1 MKAEL
6 DGEGLAARLGAAMP
20 GLRGRLTAN
29 ASMADLTWFRVGGPA
44 ETLFSP
50 ADEEDLAFFL
60 QYCPA
65 EVALTIVG
73 VGSNLLVR
81 DGGVEGVVI
90 RLGGRGF
97 GAIDI
102 GEDGTVSAG
111 AAVPDMRLAKA
122 AAEAGRGGLAFY
134 AGIPGTVGGALKMN
148 AGAHG
153 GETKDVVRQVRG
165 LTRQGA
171 ARVLS
176 NADMNFTYRRSAPGE
191 ELYFTAATFH
201 TTVSTVE
208 AERTAVAHIEEVRL
222 ATQPVKSRT
231 GGSTFKNP
239 PGHSSWKL
247 VDQAGMRGFRVGGA
261 HMSEMHA
268 NFLINDEG
276 ATAYDIET
284 LGETVR
290 ARVYEASGVKLDWEI
305 KRIGRFLP
313 GQAVKP
319 AFTDF

>member
-50 ADEEDLAFFL
+50 ADEEDLALFL

-165 LTRQGA
+165 LTRQGE

-201 TTVSTVE
+201 TTASTVE

-276 ATAYDIET
+276 ATAHDIER

-290 ARVYEASGVKLDWEI
+290 ARVFEASGIKLEWEI
-305 KRIGRFLP
+305 KRIGQLLP